1 MRADAQKNYD
11 RIVAT
16 AVEVFTEK
24 GMDAPLD
31 EIATRAGV
39 GPGTLY
45 RHFPTREDLIDA
57 VIKNW
62 IAQIENAADEA
73 LHSDQPTREVLLQWF
88 STYVA
93 RISRNRGGPSK
104 FTSAMGNPQSPIFSK
119 CEVLRHANE
128 RVLDRFRE
136 RGEIR
141 DDVDALEVCRIIG
154 GVAVVADQATLDDEA
169 TTSMLGVVID
179 GLLRTSRPAL
189 STP

>member
-62 IAQIENAADEA
+62 IAQIEAAADEA
-73 LHSDQPTREVLLQWF
+73 VTSASPTREVLLQWF

-93 RISRNRGGPSK
+93 RISRNKGSPAK
-104 FTSAMGNPQSPIFSK
+104 FTSAMGNPQSPIFTK

-128 RVLDRFRE
+128 RVLRQLQL
-136 RGEIR
+136 RGDIR

-154 GVAVVADQATLDDEA
+154 GVAVVADQATLDEDA

-179 GLLRTSRPAL
+179 GLMRTSAPR
-189 STP
+189 